1 MRLLVR
7 ITDNKI
13 LGDVVVDFQKRF
25 LGADEAVQETDEGG
39 IKTDE
44 RVRVVPAK
52 EKRNVRS

>member
-1 MRLLVR
+1 MRLFDR
-7 ITDNKI
+7 IIDNKI
-13 LGDVVVDFQKRF
+13 LRDIVVDFQKRF

-44 RVRVVPAK
+44 RVRVVPAE

>member
-1 MRLLVR
+1 MRLFFR
-7 ITDNKI
+7 ITDNEI

-44 RVRVVPAK
+44 RVRVVPAE